1 MTFAWRT
8 VGMNY
13 LQYSSIAAR
22 ALRRT
27 AKPELQAEI
36 AKRQGMGI
44 KVAKWEAGK
53 SGIPAQ
59 VSMIETRSV
68 AEN

>member
-1 MTFAWRT
+1 MT
-8 VGMNY
+8 Y

-27 AKPELQAEI
+27 AKPELQSEI
-36 AKRQGMGI
+36 AKREGMAI

-53 SGIPAQ
+53 SGMPAPAS
-59 VSMIETRSV
+59 VIETRTV

>member
-1 MTFAWRT
+1 
-8 VGMNY
+8 
-13 LQYSSIAAR
+13 YSSIAAR

-59 VSMIETRSV
+59 ASMIETRTV